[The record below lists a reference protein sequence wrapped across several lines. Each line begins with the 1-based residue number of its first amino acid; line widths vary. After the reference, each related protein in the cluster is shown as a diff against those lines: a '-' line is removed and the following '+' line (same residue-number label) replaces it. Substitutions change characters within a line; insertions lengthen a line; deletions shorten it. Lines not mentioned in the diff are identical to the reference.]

1 MQYHNSIVM
10 EKDHAVSLK
19 QLMTLVLML
28 TTFSIHLPAKTVAE
42 IWKTMPDTIVP
53 YLDPQQRQ
61 EMPSYA
67 SMHVDGS
74 VDNLLEGKCRMDTL
88 TNSYAHIQL
97 NATKSIQLKLLP
109 TSNQDSIVCLVETW
123 LTGSVD
129 KDSIPTGES
138 AIRFFTQDWKEL
150 STAQFLGAPSVN
162 DLAGMLTTKPDT
174 MPEQTYKALKEKLD
188 PQMVLAEINADDN
201 TLHLKISCPLLSKE
215 EYKELHQILVTRQ
228 LSWRNGSYHSVNQQ

>member
-1 MQYHNSIVM
+1 MQYHNSIVI

-74 VDNLLEGKCRMDTL
+74 VDNLLEGKCPYPTQCYQIYTTEITSHIKSGFHRM
-88 TNSYAHIQL
+88 
-97 NATKSIQLKLLP
+97 
-109 TSNQDSIVCLVETW
+109 
-123 LTGSVD
+123 
-129 KDSIPTGES
+129 
-138 AIRFFTQDWKEL
+138 
-150 STAQFLGAPSVN
+150 
-162 DLAGMLTTKPDT
+162 
-174 MPEQTYKALKEKLD
+174 
-188 PQMVLAEINADDN
+188 
-201 TLHLKISCPLLSKE
+201 SC
-215 EYKELHQILVTRQ
+215 
-228 LSWRNGSYHSVNQQ
+228 